1 MRLRGRTLTT
11 TAAAGAISLVLA
23 ACGSQ
28 LSPEQVQ
35 AAGGTTVGGLDQGVA
50 AADGTTGDVSTT
62 AGTTGGSSGGGA
74 GGGATT
80 TAGSSGGT
88 GGGGGATSG
97 GGGGG
102 SAPKASGANSA
113 GGTSKAGNCDGF
125 KNQTGITAD
134 KIVIAN
140 ASDVS
145 GPVPGLFE
153 SAQEAV
159 KAYIAYFNAT
169 SDICGRKL
177 ELLALDSR
185 TDAGADQQA
194 YAKACEQAFAAVGS
208 MSAFDGGGAAAA
220 DNCGIPD
227 LRSANVSAE
236 RQKCDNCFG
245 TQSANPNTFQ
255 NAVPDHI
262 LKNYPQAAKNA
273 AYVWINAGVGPLNA
287 NNQANAMERRGMKF
301 VYRQGIDVS
310 EFNYAPY
317 VQQMKDKGV
326 RYVQFLGA
334 YQQAVRLAQ
343 AMQQQGFKPDAFVLD
358 PTGYDPRYVEQGG
371 AAVDGTKIF
380 INIAMFEEVDSNKE
394 MQLYQGWLQQ
404 VKPGATPTFFGL
416 FSWSATRLF
425 VEQSLALGG
434 RLSRES
440 LVQAIRK
447 VDNWT
452 SNGLHSPQH
461 VGSKETG
468 DCWRWIR
475 LEKNRWVPE
484 GPTKFTC
491 SGVSDAT

>member
-1 MRLRGRTLTT
+1 
-11 TAAAGAISLVLA
+11 VLA

-28 LSPEQVQ
+28 LSPQDVA
-35 AAGGTTVGGLDQGVA
+35 AAGGLGGGLGEQA
-50 AADGTTGDVSTT
+50 AAGTTSGDLSTTSGTTGT
-62 AGTTGGSSGGGA
+62 
-74 GGGATT
+74 
-80 TAGSSGGT
+80 
-88 GGGGGATSG
+88 TSG
-97 GGGGG
+97 GGSTTSGSTGSTTSGGSAATGGG
-102 SAPKASGANSA
+102 SAPQAGGENSA
-113 GGTSKAGNCDGF
+113 VGTAKAGNCAGF
-125 KNQTGITAD
+125 ENQTGVTD
-134 KIVIAN
+134 SKIVIAN
-140 ASDVS
+140 AADVS

-194 YAKACEQAFAAVGS
+194 YAKACESAFAAVGS
-208 MSAFDGGGAAAA
+208 MSAFDSGGAAVA
-220 DNCGIPD
+220 DKCGIPD
-227 LRSANVSAE
+227 LRSANVSSE
-236 RQKCDNCFG
+236 RQACDNCFG
-245 TQSANPNTFQ
+245 VQSANPKTFQ

-262 LKNYPQAAKNA
+262 LKNYPEAAKKA

-343 AMQQQGFKPDAFVLD
+343 AMQQQGFEPDAFVLD
-358 PTGYDPRYVEQGG
+358 PTGYDPRYVESGG
-371 AAVDGTKIF
+371 DAVEGTKIF
-380 INIAMFEEVDSNKE
+380 INIAMFEEVGSNKE

-416 FSWSATRLF
+416 FSWSAARLF
-425 VEQSLALGG
+425 VEESIALGG
-434 RLSRES
+434 RLSRET
-440 LVQAIRK
+440 LVQSVTG

-475 LEKNRWVPE
+475 LQQGEWVPE
-484 GPTKFTC
+484 GPTKYTC
-491 SGVSDAT
+491 NGVSDAT